1 MIGNYFFILFAAIP
15 EVALDVIRKFDY
27 RHKPVNRIPYPQRP
41 IWLSSTLRNIQQFD
55 PLGTGRFNT
64 NNDIPRYPPERNDQ
78 FARRGNQDFNEDNRY
93 GRPIPKE
100 RYPENIRQES
110 RASAERDYGRQWDRR
125 GFNKNT
131 PQNQNSGENTAR
143 FEKKLDLEELSDED
157 WEDENPSPSK
167 NTLTFSPPHRNV
179 TKDAQP
185 ANELRLFS
193 TNEQRKFTGN
203 TGNRPVYSK
212 PIPVQN
218 VTMEDLINPP
228 GRFSRPQK
236 IVIILRG
243 PPGSGKTYLAK
254 LIKDRE
260 VRKLVLFFDCDIFS
274 ISFR

>member
-1 MIGNYFFILFAAIP
+1 M
-15 EVALDVIRKFDY
+15 ALDVIRKFDY

-55 PLGTGRFNT
+55 PLGTGRFNST
-64 NNDIPRYPPERNDQ
+64 NDLPRYPPERNDQ
-78 FARRGNQDFNEDNRY
+78 FVRRGNQDLNEESRY

-100 RYPENIRQES
+100 RYPENNRTES

-125 GFNKNT
+125 GFNKNV
-131 PQNQNSGENTAR
+131 PKNQNSAENAAR
-143 FEKKLDLEELSDED
+143 FENKLDLEELSDDD
-157 WEDENPSPSK
+157 WEEDSPSPSK
-167 NTLTFSPPHRNV
+167 NNVKYSPQRNLI
-179 TKDAQP
+179 KESQP
-185 ANELRLFS
+185 NQMANEPRSFS
-193 TNEQRKFTGN
+193 GNEQRKFTGN
-203 TGNRPVYSK
+203 RPIHSK
-212 PIPVQN
+212 PVPVQN

-260 VRKLVLFFDCDIFS
+260 VSQI
-274 ISFR
+274 